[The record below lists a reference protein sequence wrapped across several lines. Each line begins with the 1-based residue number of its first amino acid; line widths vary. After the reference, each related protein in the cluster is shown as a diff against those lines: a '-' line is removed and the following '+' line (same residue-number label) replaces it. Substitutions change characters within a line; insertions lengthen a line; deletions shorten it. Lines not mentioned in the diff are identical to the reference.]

1 MPINIESLIFD
12 EYDYSIN
19 IEEGGI
25 NIVIDPPDPPLI
37 PNYGDVSLNG
47 TISPYDATLILQN
60 IVGLNELNEQQ
71 ELNADVSGEIK
82 AKITVSQLLSLKST
96 SKLNGDII
104 TNKLSIEPGAS
115 FSGSCSMG
123 AVIKD
128 IKHAEKHTEKQD
140 KKEKSA

>member
-1 MPINIESLIFD
+1 MFSNNNNMKNSTNNSS
-12 EYDYSIN
+12 SIN
-19 IEEGGI
+19 MVGIETIINGDIQSKSDIRIDGI
-25 NIVIDPPDPPLI
+25 LKGSVNTKGKLVVGSSGVVE
-37 PNYGDVSLNG
+37 GDV
-47 TISPYDATLILQN
+47 
-60 IVGLNELNEQQ
+60 VCE
-71 ELNADVSGEIK
+71 NADISGEIK

-128 IKHAEKHTEKQD
+128 IKHTEKQ
-140 KKEKSA
+140 EKQEKTA

>member
-1 MPINIESLIFD
+1 MFSNNNNNMKNSTNN
-12 EYDYSIN
+12 SSVVN
-19 IEEGGI
+19 MVG
-25 NIVIDPPDPPLI
+25 
-37 PNYGDVSLNG
+37 NG
-47 TISPYDATLILQN
+47 TIITGDIQSKSDIRIDGVLKGSVKTEGKLVIGSSGVVEGDV
-60 IVGLNELNEQQ
+60 ICS
-71 ELNADVSGEIK
+71 NADISGEIK

-128 IKHAEKHTEKQD
+128 IKHAEKQD
-140 KKEKSA
+140 KQEKTA